1 MGDIEINRDFIS
13 KNNTYAGRNSP
24 KYIVI
29 HETDN
34 TSKGAGARRHAKAQ
48 SLGHLNTSVQYYA
61 GSDGIYQAAEN
72 ADGTYSI
79 GVEYGGGHPIHDA
92 NNRNTINIEICVNE
106 DGDYEKAR
114 QNAIGLVK
122 HLMGEAGIPANRVI
136 RHFDAK
142 GKYCPRKMM
151 DSPELW
157 EDFKG
162 QVGQDVPTDGQPGD
176 KKPEKPEESEGDE
189 GWFRVGSGW
198 ENGICQGQT
207 GAYHNKDFAIADCK
221 PGQNVYDRDG
231 SAIYAGSGADG
242 NLQGFGYTQKQFIL
256 DVQEATGSRTNGT
269 TRDGVLGNTVTVSAF
284 RNRKHPV
291 VVPLQKRL
299 NALGF
304 DCGIVDGIAGAK
316 FTSAVNAYQKSVLG
330 YKSLD
335 GEVTA
340 GKKMWKSLLG
350 ML

>member
-1 MGDIEINRDFIS
+1 MGRIAINRDFIS
-13 KNNTYAGRNSP
+13 KKNTYAGRNSP

-34 TSKGAGARRHAKAQ
+34 TSKGAGARRHAEAQ
-48 SLGHLNTSVQYYA
+48 SLGHLSTSVQYYA
-61 GSDGIYQAAEN
+61 GSDGIYQAAEHM
-72 ADGTYSI
+72 DGTYSI
-79 GVEYGGGHPIHDA
+79 GIEYGGNHAIHDA
-92 NNRNTINIEICVNE
+92 NNRNTINIEVCVNA

-198 ENGICQGQT
+198 KMAFARGRQGHTITKILPLQT
-207 GAYHNKDFAIADCK
+207 VSLGRTSMIGMGMQFMLAVGQMGTCK
-221 PGQNVYDRDG
+221 V
-231 SAIYAGSGADG
+231 SAIPRSNLSWMCRKPLAAEQMEPPGMGFLGILSRCPHSG
-242 NLQGFGYTQKQFIL
+242 
-256 DVQEATGSRTNGT
+256 TGST
-269 TRDGVLGNTVTVSAF
+269 L
-284 RNRKHPV
+284 
-291 VVPLQKRL
+291 
-299 NALGF
+299 
-304 DCGIVDGIAGAK
+304 
-316 FTSAVNAYQKSVLG
+316 
-330 YKSLD
+330 
-335 GEVTA
+335 
-340 GKKMWKSLLG
+340 
-350 ML
+350 

>member
-1 MGDIEINRDFIS
+1 MVGDILS
-13 KNNTYAGRNSP
+13 K
-24 KYIVI
+24 
-29 HETDN
+29 
-34 TSKGAGARRHAKAQ
+34 
-48 SLGHLNTSVQYYA
+48 
-61 GSDGIYQAAEN
+61 
-72 ADGTYSI
+72 
-79 GVEYGGGHPIHDA
+79 PIHDA

-106 DGDYEKAR
+106 DGNYEKAR

-176 KKPEKPEESEGDE
+176 KKPEKPEENEADG

-231 SAIYAGSGADG
+231 NVIPKFMLAVGQIGTCKVSAIPRS
-242 NLQGFGYTQKQFIL
+242 NL
-256 DVQEATGSRTNGT
+256 SWMC
-269 TRDGVLGNTVTVSAF
+269 
-284 RNRKHPV
+284 RK
-291 VVPLQKRL
+291 PLAAEQM
-299 NALGF
+299 
-304 DCGIVDGIAGAK
+304 
-316 FTSAVNAYQKSVLG
+316 
-330 YKSLD
+330 
-335 GEVTA
+335 EP
-340 GKKMWKSLLG
+340 LG
-350 ML
+350 MGSLGILSLCPHSGTRSTL